1 MNIEELRE
9 YCLSK
14 QAVSEHLPFDN
25 DTLVFK
31 VAGKMFCLISISQP
45 NTCNLKCIPEK
56 SIELRANYKGII
68 PGFHMD
74 KTHWN
79 TVSFH
84 SDVPH
89 SVIIELIDIS
99 YQLVCNNLSKKVKK
113 EAGISNH

>member
-14 QAVSEHLPFDN
+14 QAVSEHFPFDN

-31 VAGKMFCLISISQP
+31 VAGKMFCLISIAQP
-45 NTCNLKCIPEK
+45 HTCNLKCIPEK
-56 SIELRANYKGII
+56 SIELRASYTGII

-74 KTHWN
+74 KNHWN
-79 TVSFH
+79 TVSFN

-89 SVIIELIDIS
+89 VLIIELIEIS
-99 YQLVCNNLSKKVKK
+99 YQLVCDKLSKKVKK
-113 EAGISNH
+113 EAGIRDY

>member
-79 TVSFH
+79 TVSFNL
-84 SDVPH
+84 DVPH
-89 SVIIELIDIS
+89 SLILDLIDLS
-99 YQLVCNNLSKKVKK
+99 YQLVCKNLSKKAKN
-113 EAGISNH
+113 EAGISQH